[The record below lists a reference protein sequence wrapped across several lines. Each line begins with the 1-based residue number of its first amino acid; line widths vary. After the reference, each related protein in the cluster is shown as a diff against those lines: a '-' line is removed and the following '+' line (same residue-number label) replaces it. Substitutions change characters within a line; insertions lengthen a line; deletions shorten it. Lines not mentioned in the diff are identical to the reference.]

1 MNREHFSTELPNP
14 ASERLD
20 ELSAAD
26 AFDVMNAEDARV
38 ALAVRA
44 AKPEIV
50 RAIEWA
56 AQALA
61 NGGRLVY
68 LGAGTSGR
76 LGVLDA
82 VECPP
87 TFQSDP
93 AQVQAI
99 IAGGPNAFIK
109 AEEGAEDSREAG
121 AAEVRARGVGAGDV
135 LVGIAAG
142 GTTPFVHGA
151 VAEARARGAR
161 TVFLACVPREQAADE
176 AELSIRVVT
185 GPEVLAGSTRLKA
198 GTATKLVL
206 NTISTLAMARI
217 GKVFGNRMVDVNT
230 RGNAK
235 LWQRG
240 IGLVAKIVPC
250 EREAAERALKDAD
263 GQVKVAILMARL
275 GLPREAAQQR
285 LAEANGFLRVALE
298 VAR

>member
-14 ASERLD
+14 QSERLD
-20 ELSAAD
+20 ELAPGE
-26 AFDVMNAEDARV
+26 AFDMMNAEDARV
-38 ALAVRA
+38 AMAVRA

-50 RAIEWA
+50 AALELVTRAL
-56 AQALA
+56 QQ
-61 NGGRLVY
+61 GGRLIY
-68 LGAGTSGR
+68 CGAGTSGR

-99 IAGGPNAFIK
+99 IAGGPNAFVK
-109 AEEGAEDSREAG
+109 AEEGAEDSRAAG
-121 AAEVRARGVGAGDV
+121 AREVDVRELGPRDV
-135 LVGIAAG
+135 LFGIAAG

-151 VAEARARGAR
+151 IARARERGAR
-161 TVFLACVPREQAADE
+161 TVFFSCVPREQASDE
-176 AELSIRVVT
+176 ADVSIRVLS

-206 NTISTLAMARI
+206 NMISTLAMARI
-217 GKVFGNRMVDVNT
+217 GKVHGNRMVDVNT

-240 IGLVAKIVPC
+240 IGLIAGIVPC
-250 EREAAERALKDAD
+250 DRERAEHWLKAAD
-263 GQVKVAILMARL
+263 GQVKLGIVMART
-275 GLPREAAQQR
+275 GLSREAAQAR
-285 LAEANGFLRVALE
+285 LDAAGGFLRRALD
-298 VAR
+298 R